1 MRVERCH
8 HLHLLLIT
16 VSLACLL
23 TGCGDSRYEQMRSRM
38 AAIDS
43 LNSHYQPFSVDSV
56 SEMADYFESHGTP
69 HDRIMAYYLLGSAFR
84 DASEAPAALKVEDSA
99 GSGQPTYYGAF
110 HFDDG
115 ADSDLEYAY
124 DQNGNMTKDL
134 NKDITEIKY
143 NLMNLPAKITYS
155 DGKSLSF
162 TYSANGERLS
172 VTHNMVYTGDFNAY
186 FGHFIY
192 RNGSLNRVLVDGGYI
207 YSSQY
212 HFYLTDH
219 LGNNRVVVN
228 AGGTVEQVNHYYPYG
243 GLMGESSGGSVQPY
257 KYNGKEL
264 ERMNGLDLY
273 DYGARWMDAALGR
286 FTTMDP
292 LCEKY
297 YSISPYAYCGGNP
310 VKFIDP
316 DGRTIDDIYYNENGD
331 ELYRVKKDGPDN
343 YYVIKTTKKTSEIY
357 TESAS
362 SEKKGWSKPISED
375 DAYAAEVLIMNG
387 DITGEHMKNVTSM
400 CNSYQMNGMLN
411 SIKDDGKGGT
421 SPNNNREYFGN
432 FTSAGV
438 KDTKEGLVGDPSKG
452 QHLISSGNPNYHS
465 HPSGTKK
472 SNIEGYSHAWQQG
485 PSPQDIR
492 TAMNL

>member
-1 MRVERCH
+1 
-8 HLHLLLIT
+8 
-16 VSLACLL
+16 
-23 TGCGDSRYEQMRSRM
+23 MRSRM

-43 LNSHYQPFSVDSV
+43 LNRHYQPFSIDSV
-56 SEMADYFESHGTP
+56 SEMADYFDSHGTP

-84 DASEAPAALKVEDSA
+84 DAGEAPAALKVEDSA
-99 GSGQPTYYGAF
+99 DADQPTYYGAF
-110 HFDDG
+110 HFNDG

-192 RNGSLNRVLVDGGYI
+192 RNGSLNRVLVDGGYT
-207 YSSQY
+207 SGSQY

-219 LGNNRVVVN
+219 FVNNRVVVN
-228 AGGTVEQVNHYYPYG
+228 ASGTVEQVNHYYPYG
-243 GLMGESSGGSVQPY
+243 GLTGESTGGSVQPY

-273 DYGARWMDAALGR
+273 DYGARWMDGALGR

-297 YSISPYAYCGGNP
+297 YDVSPYAYCAGNP
-310 VKFIDP
+310 INKIDP
-316 DGRTIDDIYYNENGD
+316 DGRDEWEINSQGQVVKRIETSKHDAFFIVDDDNKRIEGKSISFRHGTVFRSFKSHTKIKEKVIENG
-331 ELYRVKKDGPDN
+331 EKKEKE
-343 YYVIKTTKKTSEIY
+343 VIKNYDVYEMRGDNNSTKLFEFMAENTSVEW
-357 TESAS
+357 
-362 SEKKGWSKPISED
+362 G
-375 DAYAAEVLIMNG
+375 
-387 DITGEHMKNVTSM
+387 HMKLGIEGDKGYNVLTTSHEER
-400 CNSYQMNGMLN
+400 NEYGAADMLN
-411 SIKDDGKGGT
+411 KQYLGGYT
-421 SPNNNREYFGN
+421 IREH
-432 FTSAGV
+432 T
-438 KDTKEGLVGDPSKG
+438 
-452 QHLISSGNPNYHS
+452 HS
-465 HPSGTKK
+465 HPLNTPRPSEYNPKTKTGDLGFALDLHK
-472 SNIEGYSHAWQQG
+472 FRPKVIFKLYLPGSQ
-485 PSPQDIR
+485 
-492 TAMNL
+492 